1 MTKKICHETYLQA
14 LGLFTMALQ
23 HAQKAEEF
31 NEALTKLLDVTPY
44 GHLSD
49 AIYDGRLKD
58 FDTAL
63 KLEEIEVEKS

>member
-1 MTKKICHETYLQA
+1 MKKICHETYLQA
-14 LGLFTMALQ
+14 LGLFTMACQ

-31 NEALTKLLDVTPY
+31 NTALTKFLDVTPY

-49 AIYDGRLKD
+49 AIYDGRLSD

-63 KLEEIEVEKS
+63 KLENIEVEKS